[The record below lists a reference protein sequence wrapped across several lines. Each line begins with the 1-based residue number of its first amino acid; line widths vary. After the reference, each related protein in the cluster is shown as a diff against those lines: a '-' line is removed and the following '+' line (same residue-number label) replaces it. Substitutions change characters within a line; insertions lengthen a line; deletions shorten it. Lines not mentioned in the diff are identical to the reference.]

1 MKKLMI
7 ASAIAMTMAAG
18 SAMAA
23 QGEVQ
28 FFGTVTE
35 KTCDLVI
42 STDNGGNVSNLI
54 QLGSVNTGG
63 DEGNAKN
70 ILMKPANAGSCNSI
84 TTAEVAW
91 SSATFN
97 TNGIANASKTEGAT
111 DAYVKLKA
119 KQSGSNTVDHTNP
132 LVSGKST
139 ATFTV
144 NNMDDGL
151 AFQASL
157 VGGSVAGAYQSTAA
171 YSVSYQ

>member
-42 STDNGGNVSNLI
+42 STDNGGNISNLI

-63 DEGNAKN
+63 EGNPKN

-84 TTAEVAW
+84 TTAEVTW
-91 SSATFN
+91 FSATFN

-144 NNMDDGL
+144 DNMDDGL

>member
-1 MKKLMI
+1 MKKLVV
-7 ASAIAMTMAAG
+7 ASAIAMVMTAG

-35 KTCDLVI
+35 KTCDLVV

-54 QLGSVNTGG
+54 QLGTVNTGG

-70 ILMKPANAGSCNSI
+70 IFMKPANPDSCNSI
-84 TTAEVAW
+84 STAEVSW
-91 SSATFN
+91 SSAGFN
-97 TNGIANASKTEGAT
+97 AEGIGNASQTDGAT
-111 DAYVKLKA
+111 DAYVKLRA
-119 KQSGSNTVDHTNP
+119 NDSGQNTVDNKDP

-144 NNMDDGL
+144 KNINDGL

-157 VGGSVAGAYQSTAA
+157 VGGSVAGTYRSTAA
-171 YSVSYQ
+171 YSVVYQ

>member
-1 MKKLMI
+1 MKKLII
-7 ASAIAMTMAAG
+7 ASAIALTMTAG
-18 SAMAA
+18 SVMAA

-63 DEGNAKN
+63 DEGNVKN
-70 ILMKPANAGSCNSI
+70 IIMKPANAGSCNTIS
-84 TTAEVAW
+84 TAEVTWA
-91 SSATFN
+91 SAAFN
-97 TNGIANASKTEGAT
+97 SNGIANASQSEGAT

-119 KQSGSNTVDHTNP
+119 KESGTNTVDHTDA

-139 ATFTV
+139 AIFTV
-144 NNMDDGL
+144 KNMDDGL

-157 VGGSVAGAYQSTAA
+157 VGGTVAGAYQSTAA
-171 YSVSYQ
+171 YSVTYQ